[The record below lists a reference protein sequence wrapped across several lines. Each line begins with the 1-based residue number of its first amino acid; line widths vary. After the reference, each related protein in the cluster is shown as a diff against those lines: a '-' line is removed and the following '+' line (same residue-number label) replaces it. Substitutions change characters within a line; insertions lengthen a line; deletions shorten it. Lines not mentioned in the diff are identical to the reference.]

1 MKDLTDTL
9 VNCRTKMGL
18 TLRQVEAATGVSNA
32 YVSQLENGKIKTP
45 SPSTLHK
52 LAVLYGASYEGFMDM
67 AGYPVP
73 KGRVPELPKTV
84 SHLVSRIGDVSPSEA
99 DALVDYLKFLR
110 QRRKET
116 S

>member
-1 MKDLTDTL
+1 MKDLAVALGTD
-9 VNCRTKMGL
+9 RKSMGF
-18 TLRQVEAATGVSNA
+18 TLRQVESATGVSNA
-32 YVSQLENGKIKTP
+32 YVSQLETGKIKTP

-52 LAVLYGASYEGFMDM
+52 LAVLYEASYERYMGL

-73 KGRVPELPKTV
+73 KGTGPELPQAA
-84 SHLVSRIGDVSPSEA
+84 SQLASRIGDVSPSEA

-110 QRRKET
+110 QRSAEG

>member
-1 MKDLTDTL
+1 MKDLAAALGTD
-9 VNCRTKMGL
+9 RKSKGL
-18 TLRQVEAATGVSNA
+18 TLRQVESATGVSNA
-32 YVSQLENGKIKTP
+32 YVSQLETGKIRTP

-52 LAVLYGASYEGFMDM
+52 LSVLYEAPYERYMSL

-73 KGRVPELPKTV
+73 KGSRRELPN
-84 SHLVSRIGDVSPSEA
+84 SASQLASRIGDVSPSEA

-110 QRRKET
+110 QRSAEQ

>member
-1 MKDLTDTL
+1 MKNLAAALGTDRK
-9 VNCRTKMGL
+9 CKGF

-32 YVSQLENGKIKTP
+32 YVSQLETGKIKTP

-52 LAVLYGASYEGFMDM
+52 LSVLYGASYESYMSL

-73 KGRVPELPKTV
+73 KGPGPELPKAA
-84 SHLVSRIGDVSPSEA
+84 SQLASRIGDVSQSEA

-110 QRRKET
+110 QRSAER

>member
-1 MKDLTDTL
+1 MQELTEAMTTH
-9 VNCRTKMGL
+9 RKAKGL

-45 SPSTLHK
+45 SPGTLYK
-52 LAVLYGASYEGFMDM
+52 LALLYGASYESYMSM

-73 KGRVPELPKTV
+73 KGPAPELPKTV
-84 SHLVSRIGDVSPSEA
+84 SQLAARISDVNQSEA

-110 QRRKET
+110 QRGTEAT
-116 S
+116 

>member
-1 MKDLTDTL
+1 MRDLAVALGTD
-9 VNCRTKMGL
+9 RKSRGY
-18 TLRQVEAATGVSNA
+18 TLRQVESATGVSNA
-32 YVSQLENGKIKTP
+32 YVSQLETGKIKTP

-52 LAVLYGASYEGFMDM
+52 LAVLYEASYERYMGL

-73 KGRVPELPKTV
+73 KGTDPELPQAA
-84 SHLVSRIGDVSPSEA
+84 SQLASRIGDVSPSEA

-110 QRRKET
+110 QRSAEG